1 MTGVRAVILDVDTKQ
16 RRLSLGLK
24 PSYFADAGEAKDEA
38 HQVRFSHQSVAVV
51 HVHVW
56 VGWCCHMP
64 IVGLLGLTHPSCVKR
79 AWGCKCP
86 TGGGQGSVRAWR
98 TGVPCKARGGGEGL
112 LVAFVSGR
120 HGLTVLS
127 VKSTKLY
134 SPPKGSTQPLV
145 QAAKMSHCDSGRP
158 KVQIPVVT
166 SWFFILLDMFNRQRC
181 HRPWHCVCG
190 TCPVSAHP

>member
-1 MTGVRAVILDVDTKQ
+1 MMTGVRAVILDVDTKQ

-79 AWGCKCP
+79 VWGCKCP
-86 TGGGQGSVRAWR
+86 TGGGSGECEGMAYRGPMQGQ
-98 TGVPCKARGGGEGL
+98 GG
-112 LVAFVSGR
+112 
-120 HGLTVLS
+120 
-127 VKSTKLY
+127 
-134 SPPKGSTQPLV
+134 
-145 QAAKMSHCDSGRP
+145 
-158 KVQIPVVT
+158 
-166 SWFFILLDMFNRQRC
+166 W
-181 HRPWHCVCG
+181 
-190 TCPVSAHP
+190 